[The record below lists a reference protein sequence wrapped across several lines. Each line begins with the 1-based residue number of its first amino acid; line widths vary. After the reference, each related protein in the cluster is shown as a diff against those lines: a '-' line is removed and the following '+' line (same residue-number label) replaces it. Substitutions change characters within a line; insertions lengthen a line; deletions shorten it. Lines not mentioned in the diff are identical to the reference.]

1 MEAQELQCENAE
13 LKGTRRTR
21 MVDKG
26 VGALPRPQ
34 VCSVPVQTD
43 AATVGV
49 GAAVPKFFFGM
60 PQTWAKRAATGL
72 PGGGGGIVPP
82 RRLLEHLRSS

>member
-1 MEAQELQCENAE
+1 MLF
-13 LKGTRRTR
+13 RSTR

-49 GAAVPKFFFGM
+49 GVAVPKFVFGV
-60 PQTWAKRAATGL
+60 PKTWAERAPIGL
-72 PGGGGGIVPP
+72 PGGGGGVVPSP
-82 RRLLEHLRSS
+82 PTV